1 MEDIA
6 FFHDLTTYKTSYTQ
20 LEETEYLN
28 FVKKIPTM
36 TPIKTF
42 LTKYDLIDLKKIID
56 SIRLYHVPAFSFSK
70 MELTGTR
77 EDLEERIISYYNS
90 GQYIMVPLNSYN
102 ELLSNFNKYE
112 KDEDLIAYLKT
123 FDIEKLKTIMGD
135 IRVFYLPK
143 NQCMFD
149 TALNKNSIEIIKNIV
164 NFYRNHQLP
173 QEMQI
178 SLKQKYK
185 DTYKTSINDF

>member
-1 MEDIA
+1 MYICYKRPNMEDIA

-77 EDLEERIISYYNS
+77 EDLEERII
-90 GQYIMVPLNSYN
+90 
-102 ELLSNFNKYE
+102 SNFNKYE